1 MTEEIMIAE
10 GKLRAALNEPLRY
23 ISIETD
29 NASPQENEAILHLI
43 EELNTQRELNYYIPI
58 YKAAKDFVA
67 AWTQTYELDTEL

>member
-29 NASPQENEAILHLI
+29 NASPEENKTIEQLV
-43 EELNTQRELNYYIPI
+43 EELNTQRELSYYIPI
-58 YKAAKDFVA
+58 YKAAKNFVT
-67 AWTQTYELDTEL
+67 AWEQTYELDGEL